1 MKIHFAILLASIF
14 GLSSCQSENI
24 KTETKSSRV
33 EYLPYYNSPDFTAH
47 WFPPN
52 SDSLKNFHSI
62 PDFNLLNQLGDSVSQ
77 KDLQG
82 KIYIA
87 DFFFT
92 TCPGICPKM
101 TKNMQL
107 VQQAFLE
114 DDEIKILSHSVTP
127 SIDSVPVLK
136 EYAQNQGV
144 NSKSWFL
151 LTGDRNT
158 IYDLGRNAYFI
169 EEDLGLERENFG
181 SEFIHTEN
189 FVLVDKNHRLRG
201 IYNGL
206 NKASVNQLIADIKT
220 LKEES

>member
-136 EYAQNQGV
+136 EYAQNQWV